1 MGAQEVVERDQAGD
15 SRPVR
20 ASWDMSLKE
29 LEATPWAREFKA
41 DSPVSYPE
49 AVQYAHQKNL
59 RVYIYK
65 TDETGEVQWA
75 IAVLDESRS
84 GNFWMDAKPTKKDA
98 IALCRL
104 MGWKVSS

>member
-1 MGAQEVVERDQAGD
+1 MGTQEVAARDQAEG
-15 SRPVR
+15 RQATR
-20 ASWDMSLKE
+20 ASWEMSLQE

-49 AVQYAHQKNL
+49 ALQYAQQKNL
-59 RVYIYK
+59 RVHVYK

-75 IAVLDESRS
+75 IGVLDEQLS
-84 GNFWMDAKPTKKDA
+84 GNFWMDAKSTKKDA

-104 MGWKVSS
+104 MGWKVAS